1 MPTQEKFDRV
11 EELKEQLE
19 RSTITFG
26 ADYTRTTVNQMVEL
40 RRAMRANGLEF
51 TVVKNTL
58 MYLAAEQAGKPQVKE
73 IVQGP
78 TAVAFGYDDP
88 AAAAKALADYAR
100 ANANS
105 FSIRGAVLGDSPPMG
120 PEGVTRLATLPPGRN
135 WWLLCWL
142 RCRLPCPGWSGR
154 STARCRIW
162 TTCCEPGC
170 ANWKTNSPTPTSK
183 MPKKER
189 TMALTK
195 EELISAI
202 KEMNVVDLADL
213 VKSLEDEFGVT
224 AAAPVAV
231 AAAPAG
237 DAAAAAPAE
246 EEKTEF
252 EVHIREIGPNKIN
265 VIKAVREVTSLGLRE
280 AKELVE
286 SAPAAVK
293 ESVPRDEADSVK
305 AKLEEA
311 GAVVEVK

>member
-1 MPTQEKFDRV
+1 
-11 EELKEQLE
+11 
-19 RSTITFG
+19 
-26 ADYTRTTVNQMVEL
+26 
-40 RRAMRANGLEF
+40 
-51 TVVKNTL
+51 
-58 MYLAAEQAGKPQVKE
+58 
-73 IVQGP
+73 
-78 TAVAFGYDDP
+78 
-88 AAAAKALADYAR
+88 
-100 ANANS
+100 
-105 FSIRGAVLGDSPPMG
+105 
-120 PEGVTRLATLPPGRN
+120 
-135 WWLLCWL
+135 
-142 RCRLPCPGWSGR
+142 
-154 STARCRIW
+154 
-162 TTCCEPGC
+162 
-170 ANWKTNSPTPTSK
+170 
-183 MPKKER
+183 
-189 TMALTK
+189 MALTK
-195 EELISAI
+195 DEIISAI

-237 DAAAAAPAE
+237 AAEAVAEE

-311 GAVVEVK
+311 GAVVDVK